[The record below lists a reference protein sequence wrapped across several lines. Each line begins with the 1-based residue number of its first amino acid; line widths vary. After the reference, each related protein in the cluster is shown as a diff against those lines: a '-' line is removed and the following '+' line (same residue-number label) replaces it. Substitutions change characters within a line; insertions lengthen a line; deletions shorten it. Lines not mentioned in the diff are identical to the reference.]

1 MTNNITPK
9 SDEPFK
15 PSVLL
20 NRQFQDRFLRSVEAL
35 LVQEND
41 WQSKTQ
47 FSEADSIGFEGV
59 LLKYL
64 AVPSEHLLR
73 TSLQAQERLADLH
86 DDIIDATNRYLLQL
100 NWFRAQPYLGTI
112 YKRMQSETMRE
123 LQTDLTPY
131 SRDDLLQERIHDVI
145 SETIETLAQMR
156 ALFNE
161 QTKHNRRET
170 GGCSPHVIWNADDE
184 SYSEMDYQDFLYEM
198 ENIFLEVHHWPLGLY
213 PLFPQDHAL
222 MKDKADSDEHLLMR
236 MAHIESG
243 HIELLFPGKKL
254 SGRDLYLKEN
264 LSDKQRTEIDQKVA
278 NARSVHAV
286 LNIRPDK
293 DSGELPQAD
302 ILKFRRP
309 K

>member
-1 MTNNITPK
+1 MTNKITTESEK
-9 SDEPFK
+9 PFK

-20 NRQFQDRFLRSVEAL
+20 NRQFQDRFLKNVKAL
-35 LVQEND
+35 QVQEDD
-41 WQSKTQ
+41 WSAKTQ
-47 FSEADSIGFEGV
+47 FPEANSIGFEQA

-64 AVPSEHLLR
+64 VVPSEHIL
-73 TSLQAQERLADLH
+73 TSSPQAQERLVDLH

-100 NWFRAQPYLGTI
+100 NWFRTQPYLGTI
-112 YKRMQSETMRE
+112 CKRMQSETMRE

-145 SETIETLAQMR
+145 SETIETLEQMR

-161 QTKHNRRET
+161 QTKQARRET
-170 GGCSPHVIWNADDE
+170 GGLSSHVIWNPDDE
-184 SYSEMDYQDFLYEM
+184 CYYEMGYQDFLYEM
-198 ENIFLEVHHWPLGLY
+198 ENIFLDIHHWPLGLY

-222 MKDKADSDEHLLMR
+222 IKDKADSDEHLLMR

-243 HIELLFPGKKL
+243 YIELLFPGKKL
-254 SGRDLYLKEN
+254 SGRDQYLKDN
-264 LSDKQRTEIDQKVA
+264 LSEEQQTKIDQKVA
-278 NARSVHAV
+278 DARSAHAV
-286 LNIRPDK
+286 LNVRPDK

-302 ILKFRRP
+302 ILTFRRP